1 MWLLLLPL
9 LPLAIVLTGLCCMV
23 ATLFVGKV
31 LTMVVV
37 APTAVIISVVAPN
50 THLGKRCKEW
60 IYSL

>member
-23 ATLFVGKV
+23 VALFVCQV
-31 LTMVVV
+31 LTRIVA
-37 APTAVIISVVAPN
+37 APTAMIICVVAPN